1 MSVVDTEKNSR
12 PKCMISA
19 SSWMSALLTG
29 RSAWK
34 IDAPGRGRVRSS
46 EEEKYLQ
53 GPALTD
59 GL

>member
-1 MSVVDTEKNSR
+1 MST
-12 PKCMISA
+12 
-19 SSWMSALLTG
+19 LLTG
-29 RSAWK
+29 RSACK